1 LTHRSKP
8 EILANKEK
16 HMHLEWWAWIVG
28 GIALIVAE
36 LAIPSFFVIWFG
48 LGALLVG
55 LLMLALPDLSLTV
68 QLATWTAA
76 SLAMVVLWFRVFKP
90 GFQKTR
96 ICTSAGEAI
105 GEIGLLV
112 AAVAPFERG
121 KVRFQRPVL
130 GSEEWVCVADS
141 PIAAGERV
149 KVITVEGSFL
159 TVGKI

>member
-1 LTHRSKP
+1 
-8 EILANKEK
+8 
-16 HMHLEWWAWIVG
+16 MHLEWWAWIVG

-55 LLMLALPDLSLTV
+55 LLMLAVPDLSLTA
-68 QLATWTAA
+68 QLATWTVA

-90 GFQKTR
+90 SFQKTR
-96 ICTSAGEAI
+96 IGTSAGEAI

-159 TVGKI
+159 TVG